1 MMREDEHVIFD
12 THWRLDDEGLED
24 YVANS
29 EEWIQ
34 DLSEEEQFQA
44 YSEYVYS
51 LLDDEKA
58 NLDIEL
64 DGTILMYGSVGR
76 WNGTSYGADPCG
88 HNIAN
93 IFDAVQDDEFKFY
106 VEDGDVWATSSNHDG
121 SSLYLFRLASDDYIE
136 KLDEGEPIGGID
148 NFIAN
153 TEPIAQPVC
162 DVYGW

>member
-1 MMREDEHVIFD
+1 MIREEEHVIFD
-12 THWRLDDEGLED
+12 TYWRLDDEGLAD

-34 DLSEEEQFQA
+34 NLSEEEQYQA

-51 LLDDEKA
+51 FIGDEKA

-88 HNIAN
+88 SNIAN
-93 IFDAVQDDEFKFY
+93 IFDAIEDDEFKFY
-106 VEDGDVWATSSNHDG
+106 VKDGDVWATSANHDG
-121 SSLYLFRLASDDYIE
+121 TSLYLFRLASDDYIE
-136 KLDEGEPIGGID
+136 KLEEGEPIGGID

-153 TEPIAQPVC
+153 TTSIAQPVC